1 MAVLRRTRMSPSSD
15 HPASDVVWD
24 HARADLI
31 NHLPK
36 KTHIR
41 QVYYAA
47 IDIFKEVNKLP
58 EECKM
63 LIIIPIIN
71 QTFDCKNQI
80 FVPTVAFFIFL
91 YATKL
96 YFQNVLYDCFL
107 YSISDSDIT
116 PNGTLRRRRSRIP
129 CEDDDGNLMDF
140 LRTSGQDNAR
150 ERKSWGSLGT

>member
-96 YFQNVLYDCFL
+96 YFQSVLYATVSFIR
-107 YSISDSDIT
+107 YRIQISRLT
-116 PNGTLRRRRSRIP
+116 
-129 CEDDDGNLMDF
+129 
-140 LRTSGQDNAR
+140 AR
-150 ERKSWGSLGT
+150 FVDAEAGYPARMMTEI